1 MLLLCGEKL
10 CPQQITQQ
18 QKLIFLAIQALFMVI
33 NRAHQQAGK
42 SISLSQ
48 DLGTFF
54 FVLFRRTH
62 FVSGQISGFLFLFL
76 LAGGGCERVLAFSV
90 LEFCVYL

>member
-1 MLLLCGEKL
+1 MLLLCGETLL
-10 CPQQITQQ
+10 CPHQITQQ
-18 QKLIFLAIQALFMVI
+18 QRLIFLSIQALFMVI
-33 NRAHQQAGK
+33 NRAHQQAAK

-54 FVLFRRTH
+54 LVLFRRTD

-76 LAGGGCERVLAFSV
+76 LAVGG
-90 LEFCVYL
+90 